1 MSILNTSEQ
10 LILTPAQGAARQSKR
25 QAKILADQLIR
36 SWHAGWDTIWSA
48 EDPAAVLAELG
59 TDAGELFELNDA
71 MVTFLAST
79 LTGKRQEE
87 LDDILA
93 KVAAKPA
100 TTIQPDG
107 SVTID

>member
-1 MSILNTSEQ
+1 MSILNSEPIQ
-10 LILTPAQGAARQSKR
+10 VLTPAQRAASSSRQ
-25 QAKILADQLIR
+25 QIQNMTNYLIR
-36 SWHAGWDTIWSA
+36 SWHIGWDTIWSA